1 MPPSDECGGRP
12 HSGPVHNPGTYTP
25 HSRRFRARRKA
36 EDTVRTLRPIFSGS
50 PSADSNTGVMLPSQ
64 VNRSAVFEEGVVTLR
79 TLGIWRVRKR

>member
-1 MPPSDECGGRP
+1 M
-12 HSGPVHNPGTYTP
+12 
-25 HSRRFRARRKA
+25 
-36 EDTVRTLRPIFSGS
+36 RTLRPIFSGS